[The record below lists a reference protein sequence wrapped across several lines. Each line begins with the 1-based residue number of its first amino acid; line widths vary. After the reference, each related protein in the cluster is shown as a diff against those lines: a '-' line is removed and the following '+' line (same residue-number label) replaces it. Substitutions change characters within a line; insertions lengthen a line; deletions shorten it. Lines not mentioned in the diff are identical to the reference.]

1 MSLPLSEPSGRSP
14 ARSSSASKPI
24 KRIRRSSSRLTLF
37 FYTLSLLFLFGSM
50 GTLWFFLTASGTQMR
65 MLMADTLITTQHRH
79 WAQYLIGPE
88 ELDKR
93 VNRYMAQF
101 DHYSEVEDKGMV
113 HVGTDETVSPE
124 VEDQPPISIEEISG
138 TNFKGKLLIVRDPK
152 KLRIA
157 VPGTKGKGEKV
168 SSMVQRLDAIAGV
181 NAGGFV
187 DPEWKGNGFQPTGLV
202 ISGGQIF
209 YNDGGMNASNHI
221 VGIDKDGRMIAGK
234 YTANQLMEM
243 NVREAVT
250 FAPRFI
256 VNGVGQIRN
265 QGDGWGIAPRTAMAQ
280 KEDGTI
286 LFAIIDGRQP
296 GHSIGASLYDIQQ
309 IFLEHGA
316 VTAANLDGGSSTVLV
331 VNPKHNGTAGSASG
345 DTTAAAGGTKGK
357 PGDAALKPLNKPS
370 SEYGERYLPTAWLVF
385 DDPEQAGIRNIWE
398 GMDPRKIDAS
408 KW

>member
-1 MSLPLSEPSGRSP
+1 MSLPLSEAARKLP
-14 ARSSSASKPI
+14 ARTAPLSKTSR
-24 KRIRRSSSRLTLF
+24 KRRSSTALPLF
-37 FYTLSLLFLFGSM
+37 LYTLTALFLLGSA
-50 GTLWFFLTASGTQMR
+50 GSLWFFLTSSGTEVR

-79 WAQYLIGPE
+79 WAKYLIGTE

-93 VNRYMAQF
+93 VSRYMAKF
-101 DHYSEVEDKGMV
+101 DDYSVVKDQGLVRVEAV
-113 HVGTDETVSPE
+113 ETTAPAAEAKPAV
-124 VEDQPPISIEEISG
+124 SIEEIQG
-138 TNFKGKLLIVRDPK
+138 ANFKGKLLVVHDPK

-168 SSMVQRLDAIAGV
+168 SSMVQRLDAVAGV

-209 YNDGGMNASNHI
+209 YNDGGMNTPNHI

-234 YTANQLMEM
+234 YTAQALLDM
-243 NVREAVT
+243 NVQEAVT

-256 VNGVGQIRN
+256 VNGVGQIKN
-265 QGDGWGIAPRTAMAQ
+265 QADGWGIAPRTAMAQ
-280 KEDGTI
+280 KADGTI
-286 LFAIIDGRQP
+286 LLAIIDGRQP

-316 VTAANLDGGSSTVLV
+316 VTAANLDGGSSSVLV
-331 VNPKHNGTAGSASG
+331 VNPKHASAIEGIAPDPAPGAAATNGKKEGTA
-345 DTTAAAGGTKGK
+345 
-357 PGDAALKPLNKPS
+357 LQPLNKPS

-385 DDPEQAGIRNIWE
+385 EDPDQTGIKNIWE
-398 GMDPRKIDAS
+398 GLDPRKIDAS